1 MVLPDPLPGLGQ
13 AGFEPGSQNWQAASV
28 SPLFPPSSASP
39 LRLPVQGLP
48 LVVHLRR
55 RPRLLQVLRAQ
66 KTRHLEQSQ
75 PPGGLGL
82 IMAGP
87 YRGVH
92 RIISFQRIH

>member
-1 MVLPDPLPGLGQ
+1 MHRQAWARQGLNLGPRTGKRPLSRLCFLPLL
-13 AGFEPGSQNWQAASV
+13 
-28 SPLFPPSSASP
+28 LASP
-39 LRLPVQGLP
+39 LRLPSQRLP
-48 LVVHLRR
+48 LVVLLRR
-55 RPRLLQVLRAQ
+55 RPLLLQVLRAP